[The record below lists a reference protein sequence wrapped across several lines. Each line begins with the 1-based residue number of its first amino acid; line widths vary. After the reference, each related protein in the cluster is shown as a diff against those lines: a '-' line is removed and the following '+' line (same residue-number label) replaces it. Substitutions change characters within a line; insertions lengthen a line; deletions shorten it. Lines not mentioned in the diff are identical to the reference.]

1 MAMLHRR
8 EAMLRL
14 GQLGLG
20 ALTLPQLLRGTA
32 KASFELG
39 GRRGKARSCILI
51 YLWGGPPHQDM
62 FDMKPDAPQGIRS
75 LFKPIA
81 TKVPGIQLCE
91 HLPLMAQHTDK
102 MAIIRSLTHPFNDHG
117 QGCYVTLTGKG
128 DPNMV
133 FPRNRRSRKDFP
145 NPAGIVSYFFPARGL
160 PSAVTIPRPIGHDGV
175 IYAGTY
181 AGFLGPRFDPLEV
194 QPPAEVNEAAP
205 HSLDLPQG
213 LSDNDVLLRRGLL
226 HQLEQFQRHL
236 DKHSATASLDAAR
249 QQAYDLL
256 VSPRTKRAL
265 SLDTEPPWLRDRYG
279 RNEYGECFLL
289 ARRLVEAGVRLVTII
304 WYYVCPDGNVSNVW
318 DNHGSTPSLGNI
330 SGYEMLQRFY
340 CLPSLDRAY
349 SALLEDLEQRGL
361 LSETLVA
368 MFGEFGRTPR
378 INNTMG
384 RDHWGPC
391 QSAVLAGGGIRGGQV
406 YGASDK
412 HAAYPVEHSVT
423 PDDLLAT
430 IYYALGL
437 APDSEIH
444 DSQGRPW
451 RITHGQ
457 PILALW

>member
-1 MAMLHRR
+1 MLHRR

-20 ALTLPQLLRGTA
+20 ALTLPQLLRAGAHTA
-32 KASFELG
+32 TSGPRPSAT
-39 GRRGKARSCILI
+39 ARSCILI

-62 FDMKPDAPQGIRS
+62 FDMKPDAPDGIRS

-81 TKVPGIQLCE
+81 TRTPGIYLCE
-91 HLPLMAQHTDK
+91 HLPLTAQHTDK

-117 QGCYVTLTGKG
+117 QGCYITLTGQADAQK
-128 DPNMV
+128 V

-145 NPAGIVSYFFPARGL
+145 NPAGIVSYFFPPHGL
-160 PSAVTIPRPIGHDGV
+160 PAAVTIPRPIGHDGV
-175 IYAGTY
+175 IYAGTH
-181 AGFLGPRFDPLEV
+181 AGFLGPRFDPLEL

-205 HSLDLPQG
+205 HQLDLPAG
-213 LSDNDVLLRRGLL
+213 LSQNDVLLRRGLL
-226 HQLEQFQRHL
+226 RQLETWQRVL
-236 DKHSATASLDAAR
+236 DKHPATASLDAAR
-249 QQAYDLL
+249 LQAYDLL
-256 VSPRTKRAL
+256 TSPRTRRAF

-289 ARRLVEAGVRLVTII
+289 ARRLIEAGVRLVTII
-304 WYYVCPDGNVSNVW
+304 WYYVCPDGNVANVW
-318 DNHGSTPSLGNI
+318 DNHGGTPSLGKI
-330 SGYEMLQRFY
+330 SGYDMLKQFY

-349 SALLEDLEQRGL
+349 AALLEDLEQRGL
-361 LSETLVA
+361 LKETLVA

-378 INNTMG
+378 INNTGG

-412 HAAYPVEHSVT
+412 HAAYPTLHPVT
-423 PDDLLAT
+423 PEDLLAT

-437 APDSEIH
+437 PPETEIF
-444 DSQGRPW
+444 DPQGRPL
-451 RITHGQ
+451 RISNGR
-457 PILALW
+457 PITALF

>member
-32 KASFELG
+32 KASFEPG

-349 SALLEDLEQRGL
+349 SALL
-361 LSETLVA
+361 
-368 MFGEFGRTPR
+368 
-378 INNTMG
+378 
-384 RDHWGPC
+384 
-391 QSAVLAGGGIRGGQV
+391 
-406 YGASDK
+406 
-412 HAAYPVEHSVT
+412 
-423 PDDLLAT
+423 
-430 IYYALGL
+430 
-437 APDSEIH
+437 
-444 DSQGRPW
+444 
-451 RITHGQ
+451 
-457 PILALW
+457 